1 MTLAKLVKTKA
12 NRVLGIDASTN
23 SIAFCLMENDI
34 PLKWGK
40 VELSGSDIYDK
51 IYDAKIKMHSMLDQ
65 LKSDYIAVDGAI
77 LVRSPDAVIKLSY
90 VYGVVIAE
98 LMSTGA
104 SVITIS
110 PSSWQ
115 AYIGNKNP
123 TKEEKAA
130 IRVKNPGYA
139 ESWYKNQLR
148 NMRKQRTADYFN
160 KKYNISLEDFDVAD
174 SFGIAH
180 YANKVLLN
188 DEIISKPDLAIQ
200 KVCSTKEN
208 GN

>member
-1 MTLAKLVKTKA
+1 MKLAELIKTKA

-23 SIAFCLMENDI
+23 SIAFCLMENNVPI
-34 PLKWGK
+34 KWGK
-40 VELSGSDIYDK
+40 VELSGADIYEK
-51 IYDAKIKMHSMLDQ
+51 IYDAKFKMHAMLNE
-65 LKSDYIAVDGAI
+65 LESDYIAVEGAI

-104 SVITIS
+104 KVITIS

-123 TKEEKAA
+123 TKDEKSA
-130 IRVKNPGYA
+130 IRLANPGYA
-139 ESWYKNQLR
+139 DSWYKNQLR
-148 NMRKQRTADYFN
+148 NMRKQRTANYFN
-160 KKYNISLEDFDVAD
+160 DKYNIVVNDFDVAD

-180 YANKVLLN
+180 YANKVLT
-188 DEIISKPDLAIQ
+188 ER
-200 KVCSTKEN
+200 
-208 GN
+208 

>member
-1 MTLAKLVKTKA
+1 MKLADLVKTKA

-23 SIAFCLMENDI
+23 SVAFCLMENDK

-40 VELSGSDIYDK
+40 INFVGQDIYEK
-51 IYDAKIKMHSMLDQ
+51 IHDAKVKTSSMLDE
-65 LKSDYIAVDGAI
+65 LKSDYIAVEGAI

-130 IRVKNPGYA
+130 IRLANPGYA
-139 ESWYKNQLR
+139 DSWYKNQLR

-160 KKYNISLEDFDVAD
+160 KKHGLKIEDFDVAD
-174 SFGIAH
+174 AFGIAY
-180 YANKVLLN
+180 YAREVLTNK
-188 DEIISKPDLAIQ
+188 
-200 KVCSTKEN
+200 
-208 GN
+208 

>member
-1 MTLAKLVKTKA
+1 MTLASLKKTQA

-23 SIAFCLMENDI
+23 SIAFCLMENDV

-40 VELSGSDIYDK
+40 INLSGEDIYDK
-51 IYDAKIKMHSMLDQ
+51 IHNAKVKMALMLDE
-65 LKSDYIAVDGAI
+65 LKSDYIVVEGAVFVKSA
-77 LVRSPDAVIKLSY
+77 DAVIKLSY

-104 SVITIS
+104 KVITIS

-130 IRVKNPGYA
+130 IRLRSPGYA
-139 ESWYKNQLR
+139 DSWYQNQLR
-148 NMRKQRTADYFN
+148 NMRKQRTVDYFN
-160 KKYNISLEDFDVAD
+160 KKYNLSLTDFDVAD

-180 YANKVLLN
+180 YSNSILT
-188 DEIISKPDLAIQ
+188 ER
-200 KVCSTKEN
+200 
-208 GN
+208 

>member
-1 MTLAKLVKTKA
+1 MTLASLKKIQA

-23 SIAFCLMENDI
+23 SIAFCLMENDV

-40 VELSGSDIYDK
+40 INLVGNDIYDK
-51 IYDAKIKMHSMLDQ
+51 IHDAKIKMASMLEE
-65 LKSDYIAVDGAI
+65 LKSDYIVVEGAVFVKSA
-77 LVRSPDAVIKLSY
+77 DAVIKLSY

-104 SVITIS
+104 KVITIG

-139 ESWYKNQLR
+139 DSWYQNQLR
-148 NMRKQRTADYFN
+148 NMRKQRTVDYFN
-160 KKYNISLEDFDVAD
+160 NKYKLSLSDFDVAD

-180 YANKVLLN
+180 YSNSILT
-188 DEIISKPDLAIQ
+188 ER
-200 KVCSTKEN
+200 
-208 GN
+208 

>member
-1 MTLAKLVKTKA
+1 MTLASLVKTQASK
-12 NRVLGIDASTN
+12 VLGIDASTN

-40 VELSGSDIYDK
+40 INLVGNDIYEK
-51 IYDAKIKMHSMLDQ
+51 IYDAKVKMSVMLDELQ
-65 LKSDYIAVDGAI
+65 ADYIAVEGAV
-77 LVRSPDAVIKLSY
+77 LVRSADAVIKLSY

-104 SVITIS
+104 KVITIS
-110 PSSWQ
+110 PTSWQ

-123 TKEEKAA
+123 TKEEKSG
-130 IRVKNPGYA
+130 IRLANPGYA
-139 ESWYKNQLR
+139 DSWYKNQLR

-160 KKYNISLEDFDVAD
+160 KKYGLSISDFDVAD

-180 YANKVLLN
+180 YANKEL
-188 DEIISKPDLAIQ
+188 
-200 KVCSTKEN
+200 TKR
-208 GN
+208 

>member
-1 MTLAKLVKTKA
+1 MTLASLKKTQA

-40 VELSGSDIYDK
+40 VNLIGEDIYDK
-51 IYDAKIKMHSMLDQ
+51 IHDAKNKMHSMLEE
-65 LKSDYIAVDGAI
+65 LKSDYIVVEGAVFVKSA
-77 LVRSPDAVIKLSY
+77 DAVIKLSY

-104 SVITIS
+104 KVITIA

-123 TKEEKAA
+123 TKEEKQM
-130 IRVKNPGYA
+130 IRAQNPGYA
-139 ESWYKNQLR
+139 DSWYQNKLR

-160 KKYNISLEDFDVAD
+160 KKYNLNVLDFDVAD

-180 YANKVLLN
+180 YANKVLT
-188 DEIISKPDLAIQ
+188 ER
-200 KVCSTKEN
+200 
-208 GN
+208 

>member
-1 MTLAKLVKTKA
+1 MKLGELIKLKA

-23 SIAFCLMENDI
+23 SIAFCLMEDNR

-40 VELSGSDIYDK
+40 LDLVGSDIYEK
-51 IYDAKIKMHSMLDQ
+51 IYDAKVKMNVMLDE
-65 LKSDYIAVDGAI
+65 LKSDYIAVEGAI

-98 LMSTGA
+98 LMSTG
-104 SVITIS
+104 SRVITIS

-123 TKEEKAA
+123 TKDEKQA

-139 ESWYKNQLR
+139 DSWYKTQLR
-148 NMRKQRTADYFN
+148 NMRKQRTVDYFN
-160 KKYNISLEDFDVAD
+160 TKYKISLDDFDVAD

-180 YANKVLLN
+180 YANKVLT
-188 DEIISKPDLAIQ
+188 ER
-200 KVCSTKEN
+200 
-208 GN
+208 

>member
-1 MTLAKLVKTKA
+1 MKLGELIKLKA

-23 SIAFCLMENDI
+23 SIAFCLMEDNR

-40 VELSGSDIYDK
+40 VDLVGSDIYEK
-51 IYDAKIKMHSMLDQ
+51 IYDAKVKMNVMLDE
-65 LKSDYIAVDGAI
+65 LKSDYIAVEGAI

-98 LMSTGA
+98 LMSTG
-104 SVITIS
+104 SRVITIS

-123 TKEEKAA
+123 TKEEKSE
-130 IRVKNPGYA
+130 IRLKNPGYA
-139 ESWYKNQLR
+139 DSWYKTQLR
-148 NMRKQRTADYFN
+148 NMRKQRTVDYFN
-160 KKYNISLEDFDVAD
+160 NKYKISLDDFDVAD

-180 YANKVLLN
+180 YANKVLT
-188 DEIISKPDLAIQ
+188 ER
-200 KVCSTKEN
+200 
-208 GN
+208 

>member
-1 MTLAKLVKTKA
+1 MTLASLKKTQA

-23 SIAFCLMENDI
+23 SIAFCLMENDV

-40 VELSGSDIYDK
+40 INLTGNDIYEK
-51 IYDAKIKMHSMLDQ
+51 IYDAKRKMGVMLDE
-65 LKSDYIAVDGAI
+65 LKSDYIVVEGAI

-104 SVITIS
+104 KVITIS
-110 PSSWQ
+110 PTAWQ

-123 TKEEKAA
+123 TKDEKLAV
-130 IRVKNPGYA
+130 RLKSPGYA
-139 ESWYKNQLR
+139 ESWYKTQLR
-148 NMRKQRTADYFN
+148 NMRKERTVDYFN
-160 KKYNISLEDFDVAD
+160 NKYRLSLEDFDVAD

-180 YANKVLLN
+180 YANKVLT
-188 DEIISKPDLAIQ
+188 ER
-200 KVCSTKEN
+200 
-208 GN
+208 

>member
-1 MTLAKLVKTKA
+1 MTLASLKKTKA

-23 SIAFCLMENDI
+23 SIAFCLMENDV

-40 VELSGSDIYDK
+40 INIVGNDIYEK
-51 IYDAKIKMHSMLDQ
+51 IYDAKNKMSVMLDE
-65 LKSDYIAVDGAI
+65 LKSDYIVVEGAI

-104 SVITIS
+104 KVITIS
-110 PSSWQ
+110 PSAWQ

-123 TKEEKAA
+123 TKDEKSA
-130 IRVKNPGYA
+130 IRLSNPGYA

-148 NMRKQRTADYFN
+148 NMRKQRTVDYFN
-160 KKYNISLEDFDVAD
+160 KKYSINLDDFDVAD

-180 YANKVLLN
+180 YSNQVL
-188 DEIISKPDLAIQ
+188 
-200 KVCSTKEN
+200 TKR
-208 GN
+208 

>member
-12 NRVLGIDASTN
+12 SRVLGIDASTS
-23 SIAFCLMENDI
+23 SIAFCLMEDDV

-40 VELSGSDIYDK
+40 INLVGEDIYEK
-51 IYDAKIKMHSMLDQ
+51 IYDAKNKMSVMLEE
-65 LKSDYIAVDGAI
+65 LKSDYIVVEGAI
-77 LVRSPDAVIKLSY
+77 LVRSADAVIKLSY

-130 IRVKNPGYA
+130 VRLKSPGYA
-139 ESWYKNQLR
+139 DSWYKTQLR

-180 YANKVLLN
+180 YANKVLT
-188 DEIISKPDLAIQ
+188 ER
-200 KVCSTKEN
+200 
-208 GN
+208 

>member
-1 MTLAKLVKTKA
+1 MTLASLKKTQA

-23 SIAFCLMENDI
+23 SIAFCLMENDV

-40 VELSGSDIYDK
+40 INIIGNDIYEK
-51 IYDAKIKMHSMLDQ
+51 IYDAKVKMSVMLDE
-65 LKSDYIAVDGAI
+65 LKSDYIVVEGAI

-110 PSSWQ
+110 PTSWQ

-123 TKEEKAA
+123 TKEEKSA
-130 IRVKNPGYA
+130 IRLKNPGYA
-139 ESWYKNQLR
+139 DSWYKTQIR
-148 NMRKQRTADYFN
+148 NMRKQRTVDYFN
-160 KKYNISLEDFDVAD
+160 KKYNLSLDDFDVAD

-180 YANKVLLN
+180 YANKVLT
-188 DEIISKPDLAIQ
+188 ER
-200 KVCSTKEN
+200 
-208 GN
+208 

>member
-1 MTLAKLVKTKA
+1 MKLADLVKTKA

-23 SIAFCLMENDI
+23 SVAFCLMENDQPI
-34 PLKWGK
+34 KWGK
-40 VELSGSDIYDK
+40 IEFAGADIYEK
-51 IYDAKIKMHSMLDQ
+51 IYDAKVKMHVMLNE
-65 LKSDYIAVDGAI
+65 LKSDYIAVEGAI

-104 SVITIS
+104 KVITIS
-110 PSSWQ
+110 PSAWQ

-123 TKEEKAA
+123 TKDEKQA
-130 IRVKNPGYA
+130 IRVKHPGYA
-139 ESWYKNQLR
+139 DSWYKTQLR

-160 KKYNISLEDFDVAD
+160 KKYNLNISDFDVAD

-180 YANKVLLN
+180 YANKVLT
-188 DEIISKPDLAIQ
+188 ER
-200 KVCSTKEN
+200 
-208 GN
+208 

>member
-1 MTLAKLVKTKA
+1 MKLAELVKTKA
-12 NRVLGIDASTN
+12 YRVLGIDASTN

-40 VELSGSDIYDK
+40 IDLSGMDIYEK
-51 IYDAKIKMHSMLDQ
+51 MYDAKKKMSLMLEE
-65 LKSDYIAVDGAI
+65 LKADYIVVEGAI

-104 SVITIS
+104 KVITIA
-110 PSSWQ
+110 PTSWQ

-123 TKEEKAA
+123 TNAEKAE
-130 IRVKNPGYA
+130 IRKKHPGYA
-139 ESWYKNQLR
+139 DSWYKNQIR
-148 NMRKQRTADYFN
+148 NMRKQRTVDYFN
-160 KKYNISLEDFDVAD
+160 SKYSLAIDDFDVAD

-180 YANKVLLN
+180 YANKVLT
-188 DEIISKPDLAIQ
+188 ER
-200 KVCSTKEN
+200 
-208 GN
+208 

>member
-1 MTLAKLVKTKA
+1 MTLASLKKTQA

-23 SIAFCLMENDI
+23 SIAFCLMENDV

-40 VELSGSDIYDK
+40 INITGNDIYEK
-51 IYDAKIKMHSMLDQ
+51 IYDAKVKMSVMLDE
-65 LKSDYIAVDGAI
+65 LKSDYIVVEGAI

-104 SVITIS
+104 KVITIS
-110 PSSWQ
+110 PTAWQ

-123 TKEEKAA
+123 TKDEKAA
-130 IRVKNPGYA
+130 IRLKHPGYA
-139 ESWYKNQLR
+139 DSWYKTQIR
-148 NMRKQRTADYFN
+148 NMRKQRTVDYFN
-160 KKYNISLEDFDVAD
+160 NKYSLSLDDFDVAD

-180 YANKVLLN
+180 YANKVLT
-188 DEIISKPDLAIQ
+188 ER
-200 KVCSTKEN
+200 
-208 GN
+208 

>member
-1 MTLAKLVKTKA
+1 MTLASLKKTQA

-23 SIAFCLMENDI
+23 SIAFCLMENDQ

-40 VELSGSDIYDK
+40 INIVGNDIYEK
-51 IYDAKIKMHSMLDQ
+51 IYDAKVKMSVMLDE
-65 LKSDYIAVDGAI
+65 LKSDYIVVEGAI

-104 SVITIS
+104 KVITIS
-110 PSSWQ
+110 PTAWQ

-123 TKEEKAA
+123 TKDEKAA
-130 IRVKNPGYA
+130 IRLKHPGYA
-139 ESWYKNQLR
+139 DSWYKTQIR
-148 NMRKQRTADYFN
+148 NMRKQRTVDYFN
-160 KKYNISLEDFDVAD
+160 KKYKLQLDDFDVAD

-180 YANKVLLN
+180 YANKVLT
-188 DEIISKPDLAIQ
+188 ER
-200 KVCSTKEN
+200 
-208 GN
+208 

>member
-1 MTLAKLVKTKA
+1 MKLAELIKIKA

-23 SIAFCLMENDI
+23 SVAFCLMENDV

-40 VELSGSDIYDK
+40 IEFVGSDIFEK
-51 IYDAKIKMHSMLDQ
+51 IYDAKVKMHAMLNE
-65 LKSDYIAVDGAI
+65 LKSDYIVVEGAV

-110 PSSWQ
+110 PTAWQ

-123 TKEEKAA
+123 TKDEKQA
-130 IRVKNPGYA
+130 IRLLNPGYA
-139 ESWYKNQLR
+139 DSWYKNKLR
-148 NMRKQRTADYFN
+148 NMRKQRTVDYFN
-160 KKYNISLEDFDVAD
+160 SKYNLSLDDFDVAD
-174 SFGIAH
+174 AFGIAH
-180 YANKVLLN
+180 YSNRVLT
-188 DEIISKPDLAIQ
+188 ER
-200 KVCSTKEN
+200 
-208 GN
+208 